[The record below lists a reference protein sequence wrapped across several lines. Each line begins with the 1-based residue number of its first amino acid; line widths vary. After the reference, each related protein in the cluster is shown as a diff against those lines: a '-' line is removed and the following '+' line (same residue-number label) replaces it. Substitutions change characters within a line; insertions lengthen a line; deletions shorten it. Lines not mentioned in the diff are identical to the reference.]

1 MPQLGNGLA
10 LGGPR
15 TWWLAPTPSRPI
27 ALRVAIGLQSLT
39 YVKRL
44 WRTFDVPLSWGELS
58 KRTFRAISEDNCLG
72 LAAQLAF
79 YFLLALVPA
88 LVFVVSLVSY
98 LPADPIQ
105 TLMARLNEIAPPGV
119 TEIIRTQLTEIMAG
133 NNGGLLTLGIL
144 ATLWSSSA
152 AMVAVIDALN
162 SAYDIKEG
170 RPWWKARAT
179 AIVLTIALAVFVVIS
194 FALIMAGPAIAEW
207 LARQTGVPQV
217 EWIWKIGQ
225 WPVVVFLIAVGIG
238 LVYYFAPDAEQEW
251 EWITPG
257 AALATVLWLI
267 ASFGF
272 RIYAVNFTDY
282 NETYGSLGGIIVL
295 MMWFYISG
303 LAILVGAELNAEIEH
318 ASPHGKSPGE
328 KVPGQKK
335 QLGWLAARTYA
346 ARLRGEGPDRRPVK
360 PRPMLPAPKPAP
372 GWLAVSIPLLL
383 TRLFSRRRHHA

>member
-1 MPQLGNGLA
+1 MWAMRAPLRPPERRGKIGRRTFSLDGSLFA
-10 LGGPR
+10 LPAAV
-15 TWWLAPTPSRPI
+15 T
-27 ALRVAIGLQSLT
+27 
-39 YVKRL
+39 RL
-44 WRTFDVPLSWGELS
+44 WRTFNLPLPWGELF
-58 KRTFRAISEDNCLG
+58 KRTFKAFSKDNCLG

-88 LVFVVSLVSY
+88 LVFVVALVSY

-105 TLMARLNEIAPPGV
+105 AFMARLGQVAPPGV
-119 TEIIRTQLTEIMAG
+119 TDIIRTQLSEILAG

-152 AMVAVIDALN
+152 ALVAVIDALN
-162 SAYDIKEG
+162 RAYDIDDA
-170 RPWWKARAT
+170 RPWWKARLT
-179 AIVLTIALAVFVVIS
+179 AILLTIALAVFVVIS
-194 FALIMAGPAIAEW
+194 FALIMVGPMAAEW
-207 LARQTGVPQV
+207 VARQTNIPQV

-225 WPVVVFLIAVGIG
+225 WPIVLSLIALGIG

-257 AALATVLWLI
+257 AALATILWLI
-267 ASFGF
+267 ASLGF
-272 RIYAVNFTDY
+272 RLYAVNFTDY

-295 MMWFYISG
+295 MMWFYLSG

-318 ASPHGKSPGE
+318 ASPHGKAPGE
-328 KVPGQKK
+328 KGPGQKR
-335 QLGWLAARTYA
+335 QLGFLAARTHA
-346 ARLRGEGPDRRPVK
+346 ARLRGEGPDGQPAK
-360 PRPMLPAPKPAP
+360 PRPMLPAPRPAL